1 MNPNIRQSELHL
13 PSGSRPEGL
22 IHRFFAQN
30 CLTPSGRFHPVGSCF
45 GRVQTRAGFQNNA
58 PSPAATGHSRSQS
71 ASFAGKPQNLPF
83 QNSQS
88 TSRLPVETESSFSI
102 RRFAM
107 PSAWLA
113 KQTHGF
119 PCTPRSSR
127 AVYEAQNICVAQIS
141 YLFGVEVV
149 TTQTE
154 KGFRLSL
161 RPEMRVVVG
170 LPAPVDTSTAVC

>member
-1 MNPNIRQSELHL
+1 MNPNIRESELRL
-13 PSGSRPEGL
+13 PRGSCPEDF
-22 IHRFFAQN
+22 IHRFWAN
-30 CLTPSGRFHPVGSCF
+30 CLSPGGRLHPVGSCF
-45 GRVQTRAGFQNNA
+45 GRVRTLAGLQNNA
-58 PSPAATGHSRSQS
+58 PSPVATRHSRSQS
-71 ASFAGKPQNLPF
+71 ASFAGKSQNLPF

-107 PSAWLA
+107 PLAWLA
-113 KQTHGF
+113 KQTRGVS
-119 PCTPRSSR
+119 CTPRSSR
-127 AVYEAQNICVAQIS
+127 AVYEAQNICVAQDQ
-141 YLFGVEVV
+141 LPFGVGVV